1 MKSARSKHRNMQNEV
16 DAKKQKSKDH
26 KRTDVAL
33 KELMD
38 TCYLVY
44 DYAVKSERCSYIAS
58 SEKKNGAT
66 KILFY
71 VTYDFNTGEM
81 KQMWELF

>member
-1 MKSARSKHRNMQNEV
+1 MQNEV
-16 DAKKQKSKDH
+16 DAKKQRSKDH

-44 DYAVKSERCSYIAS
+44 DYATKSERCSYIAS
-58 SEKKNGAT
+58 CEKKGGAT
-66 KILFY
+66 KTLFY
-71 VTYDFNTGEM
+71 VTYDFSSGEM